1 MTSRKERRLAYSKY
15 LLTEHWKVLR
25 LEAISRDGGCVAC
38 GCQQD
43 LQVHHL
49 KYRWP
54 WESCVLRDVETLCRK
69 CHRKQHGLPGD
80 FEEKYDS
87 IYHRLLKI
95 EGRGMLH
102 FLPTEGEVIELVKL
116 IEFEDQARS
125 VEALFRQVA
134 MMRICSVS
142 ERSWMSWLS
151 KNREV
156 KSRLFV
162 WSEQKLKRIEDEI
175 YVG

>member
-1 MTSRKERRLAYSKY
+1 
-15 LLTEHWKVLR
+15 
-25 LEAISRDGGCVAC
+25 
-38 GCQQD
+38 
-43 LQVHHL
+43 
-49 KYRWP
+49 
-54 WESCVLRDVETLCRK
+54 
-69 CHRKQHGLPGD
+69 
-80 FEEKYDS
+80 
-87 IYHRLLKI
+87 
-95 EGRGMLH
+95 MLH